1 MDISD
6 PMMFGQLAI
15 RVGLIDQT
23 QLNEAVED
31 AREEYGRATFD
42 LIHLTRTLER
52 KGYLTNL
59 QTSKL
64 IKGDTDGY
72 FLGGYRILY
81 KISSGSFGRVYRA
94 DDPRSGRV
102 VAVKIL
108 RRRWSEDQAKIDAF
122 IREGRVGLTLKH
134 PNIVEIMAI
143 NQEAGTGQYYI
154 VMEFVEGENLR
165 ELLQRLKTLTVDK
178 ALRILEDA
186 VSGLAYAYSRGV
198 THRDIK
204 LTNLLISSSGEAKLV
219 DFGLAQMFA
228 SMSRE
233 DEVVDRTV
241 DYAGLEKATGVKSG
255 DVRSDLFFLGCV
267 FFETLTSRSPITM
280 TKDKYARMARRRF
293 EEAEKLKPG
302 EIDAPP
308 SVYQLCETMMSI
320 DPRRRYQTPSQV
332 LDAVRAARRDLA
344 GGGGGGAGAP
354 GKSASKS
361 IFLAESDQ
369 RLQEALRAKF
379 KELGYRVFLAADPT
393 RALDRFRQ
401 QPYEALIV
409 DVGTVGDDGLYI
421 FEQVLNEARDK
432 QYSCS
437 GILILSEEQAAL
449 ADRVLP
455 RPNSAVLVRPVTLK
469 QLHRKLQEL
478 AAAPVE

>member
-1 MDISD
+1 
-6 PMMFGQLAI
+6 
-15 RVGLIDQT
+15 
-23 QLNEAVED
+23 
-31 AREEYGRATFD
+31 
-42 LIHLTRTLER
+42 
-52 KGYLTNL
+52 
-59 QTSKL
+59 
-64 IKGDTDGY
+64 
-72 FLGGYRILY
+72 
-81 KISSGSFGRVYRA
+81 
-94 DDPRSGRV
+94 
-102 VAVKIL
+102 
-108 RRRWSEDQAKIDAF
+108 
-122 IREGRVGLTLKH
+122 
-134 PNIVEIMAI
+134 
-143 NQEAGTGQYYI
+143 
-154 VMEFVEGENLR
+154 
-165 ELLQRLKTLTVDK
+165 
-178 ALRILEDA
+178 
-186 VSGLAYAYSRGV
+186 
-198 THRDIK
+198 
-204 LTNLLISSSGEAKLV
+204 LLISSSGEAKLV

-233 DEVVDRTV
+233 DEQVDRTV

-280 TKDKYARMARRRF
+280 TKDKHQRMARRRF
-293 EEAEKLKPG
+293 EEAQKLQKG

-308 SVYQLCETMMSI
+308 SVYSLCETMMSI

-344 GGGGGGAGAP
+344 GGGGAAGT
-354 GKSASKS
+354 GKSAAKS

-369 RLQEALRAKF
+369 RLQEALREKF

-409 DVGTVGDDGLYI
+409 DVGTVGDDGLYV

-432 QYSCS
+432 QYTCA
-437 GILILSEEQAAL
+437 GILILSEEQADMAN
-449 ADRVLP
+449 RVAR

-478 AAAPVE
+478 SAAKAG

>member
-1 MDISD
+1 MDITD

-15 RVGLIDQT
+15 RVGLIDQA
-23 QLNEAVED
+23 QLNEAIDEV
-31 AREEYGRATFD
+31 RNEYGQVTPD
-42 LIHLTRTLER
+42 LIHLMRALER

-64 IKGDTDGY
+64 LKGDTDGY
-72 FLGGYRILY
+72 VLGGYRILY

-94 DDPRSGRV
+94 VDPLSGRV
-102 VAVKIL
+102 AAVKIL
-108 RRRWSEDQAKIDAF
+108 RRRWSEDQAKIDSF

-143 NQEAGTGQYYI
+143 NQEPTTKQYYI
-154 VMEFVEGENLR
+154 IMEFVEGGNLR
-165 ELLQRLKTLTVDK
+165 EIMQIRKTLQVGE

-233 DEVVDRTV
+233 DEQVDRTV

-280 TKDKYARMARRRF
+280 TKDKHQRMASRRF
-293 EEAEKLKPG
+293 EEAQKLKPG
-302 EIDAPP
+302 EIEAPP

-344 GGGGGGAGAP
+344 GGGGSAGT
-354 GKSASKS
+354 GKSAAKS

-369 RLQEALRAKF
+369 RLQEALREKF

-409 DVGTVGDDGLYI
+409 DVGTVGDDGLYV

-432 QYSCS
+432 QYTCA
-437 GILILSEEQAAL
+437 GILILSEEQADMAS
-449 ADRVLP
+449 RVAR

-478 AAAPVE
+478 AAAPAG